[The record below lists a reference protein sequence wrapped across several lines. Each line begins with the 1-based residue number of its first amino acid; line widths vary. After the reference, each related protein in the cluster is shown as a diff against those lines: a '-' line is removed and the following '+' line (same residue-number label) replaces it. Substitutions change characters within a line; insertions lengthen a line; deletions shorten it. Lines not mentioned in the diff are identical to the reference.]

1 MNRYLLIYILFC
13 INIFSFEI
21 FWDLGVG
28 ISPYSVKSPK
38 NEINISTFHR
48 LDGIKKYFSMD
59 YESAIYH
66 FSQLDENDK
75 MIILYEYIDCH
86 YLLNNFSGALNIL
99 NNYDNYELSENI
111 IYLKSKIHFKLSS
124 YEDSLIDLEY
134 LLSNYKDSD
143 YSDIL
148 KFEIQKI
155 NLVKDE

>member
-1 MNRYLLIYILFC
+1 MNRYICIYILVC

-48 LDGIKKYFSMD
+48 LEGIKKYFSMD
-59 YESAIYH
+59 YESAIYQ

-75 MIILYEYIDCH
+75 MIVLYEYTDCY
-86 YLLNNFSGALNIL
+86 YLLNKFSDAINIL
-99 NNYDNYELSENI
+99 KNYDNYELSENI
-111 IYLKSKIHFKLSS
+111 IYLKSKIHFKLSD
-124 YEDSLIDLEY
+124 YEESLIDLEY
-134 LLSNYKDSD
+134 LLNNYKDSE

-155 NLVKDE
+155 NLLKDE